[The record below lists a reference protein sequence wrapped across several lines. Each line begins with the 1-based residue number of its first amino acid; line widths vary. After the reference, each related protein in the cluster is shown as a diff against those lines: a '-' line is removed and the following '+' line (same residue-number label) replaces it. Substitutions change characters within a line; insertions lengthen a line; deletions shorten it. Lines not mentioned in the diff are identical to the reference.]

1 MMATSRSLT
10 QAEAYFDAWN
20 AHDPEAVAAAF
31 TEDGTYTDP
40 TVGQPPLNGEALA
53 EHARALFTGFPDLT
67 FEILRA
73 QPHDNGTRGATAAS
87 WLMRGTNTGPLRG
100 LAPTGRAVALRG
112 VDVITFAGD
121 KIKSVEGLFD
131 RQTLSEQLGV
141 QMRTLP
147 PAAGPFQF
155 GYGVRATSG
164 STKVP
169 GAVSLTWLDVR
180 SPQEAEQV
188 KLTAAAIAAEMT
200 SEPGFIGWL
209 AVEIGSRLYTI
220 TAWDDADAIGALMR
234 STTHKEAISQFFN
247 EDLGAA
253 AATGVWRVHHLNP
266 VRVRCLSC
274 GQMTVPAAS
283 DAECDC
289 GEPLPES
296 PPYW

>member
-1 MMATSRSLT
+1 MIATSSSLA

-40 TVGQPPLNGEALA
+40 TVTGGPLNGSALA

-73 QPHDNGTRGATAAS
+73 QPHDNGARGAVVAS

-100 LAPTGRAVALRG
+100 LAPTGRRVELRG
-112 VDVITFAGD
+112 VDVITFTDG
-121 KIKSVEGLFD
+121 KITSVEGMFD
-131 RQTLSEQLGV
+131 RQTLSEQLGM
-141 QMRTLP
+141 QMRAVP
-147 PAAGPFQF
+147 PAGGPFEF
-155 GYGVRATSG
+155 GYAVRATSG
-164 STKVP
+164 SPRIP

-180 SPQEAEQV
+180 SEQEADQV

-200 SEPGFIGWL
+200 GEPGFIGWL
-209 AVEIGSRLYTI
+209 AVEIGRRLYTI
-220 TAWDDADAIGALMR
+220 TAWDDADAVHALMR
-234 STTHKEAISQFFN
+234 STTHKEAVRQFFS

-274 GQMTVPAAS
+274 GQMTDPAGANG
-283 DAECDC
+283 ACDC
-289 GEPLPES
+289 GRPVPES